1 MEIVD
6 PAPAALVSPTLPMDD
21 METVPEEIPS
31 VALNE
36 LLPVSVKVPVPLM
49 VNPPPAL
56 LMLPLTLVLPEPAN
70 VTVLAVLLLN
80 KSPERVRS
88 PESEVMRVVAPVLV
102 ILPVQVLLPEMLR
115 RVPVP
120 SLFDPLPDSERASP
134 ATVMSPCK
142 RSEPP
147 ELTIV
152 PAAVVP
158 RALAFWMSTAPAEI
172 VVLPA

>member
-1 MEIVD
+1 MEID

-36 LLPVSVKVPVPLM
+36 LLPVSVKVPVQLM

-88 PESEVMRVVAPVLV
+88 PESEVMRVVVPVLV
-102 ILPVQVLLPEMLR
+102 ILPVQVLLTEMLR
-115 RVPVP
+115 RVPVGEGP
-120 SLFDPLPDSERASP
+120 PLSNKALISVENPDTLYAPGWRA
-134 ATVMSPCK
+134 
-142 RSEPP
+142 
-147 ELTIV
+147 
-152 PAAVVP
+152 
-158 RALAFWMSTAPAEI
+158 
-172 VVLPA
+172 

>member
-1 MEIVD
+1 MLIVD
-6 PAPAALVSPTLPMDD
+6 PAPAALATPTLPMDD
-21 METVPEEIPS
+21 IETVPW
-31 VALNE
+31 VAE
-36 LLPVSVKVPVPLM
+36 RSPVKVLLPVSVKVPDPLI

-56 LMLPLTLVLPEPAN
+56 LMLPLTIVLPAPVN
-70 VTVLAVLLLN
+70 VTVLDGLLLN
-80 KSPERVRS
+80 KPPERVRS
-88 PESEVMRVVAPVLV
+88 PESEVMRVVEPVLV

-134 ATVMSPCK
+134 ATVMPPCK

-152 PAAVVP
+152 PPAVVP